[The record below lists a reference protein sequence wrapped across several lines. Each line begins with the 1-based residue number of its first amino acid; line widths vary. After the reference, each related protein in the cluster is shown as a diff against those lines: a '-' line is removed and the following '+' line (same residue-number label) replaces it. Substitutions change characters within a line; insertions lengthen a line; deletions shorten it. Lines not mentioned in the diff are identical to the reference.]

1 MQTRSCAYQAKGFR
15 VRIDVAHKDHYGPYR
30 PTQANAEDELAK
42 VRAQDDNTAAMKEVV
57 EPRKAQQAQNP
68 YVDGLL
74 REVVQLPDRFGYPQ
88 GSVSKHDIPDLYL
101 PPELHMAL
109 RAS

>member
-1 MQTRSCAYQAKGFR
+1 MSHWYANCSWFI
-15 VRIDVAHKDHYGPYR
+15 VNYG
-30 PTQANAEDELAK
+30 EVD
-42 VRAQDDNTAAMKEVV
+42 RAGPE
-57 EPRKAQQAQNP
+57 P

-88 GSVSKHDIPDLYL
+88 ESVSKHDIPDLYL